1 MFILRSVRKSNWVGT
16 GFQKHDKQDRGQKKI
31 IHFHIVSESFPRKT
45 LQISVEKEGLPLIYI
60 NKAQTKSPTHHRH
73 TTDVSCTLTTGWST
87 CRLDRI
93 LLPLPRVHD
102 TFCPLT
108 QAWRVNFSCRNHTI
122 QWQAWHCPKSAQI
135 GLVITN
141 HVREFCHSFG

>member
-60 NKAQTKSPTHHRH
+60 NKAQTKSPTHHR
-73 TTDVSCTLTTGWST
+73 
-87 CRLDRI
+87 RI
-93 LLPLPRVHD
+93 LYVDDGLVDASVGSDSLPLPRVHD

-108 QAWRVNFSCRNHTI
+108 QAWRVTFSCPNHTI

>member
-45 LQISVEKEGLPLIYI
+45 LQISVEKEGLPLIYM

-73 TTDVSCTLTTGWST
+73 TTNVSCTLTTGWST

-93 LLPLPRVHD
+93 LYLYRAYMTRSVHLHRHDVLTLAVLITLSNDKHD
-102 TFCPLT
+102 TVL
-108 QAWRVNFSCRNHTI
+108 RVL
-122 QWQAWHCPKSAQI
+122 KS
-135 GLVITN
+135 GWW
-141 HVREFCHSFG
+141 